1 MGMNSVDG
9 LAPQQQVQPQA
20 QGGNASGPLAI
31 AGGVGL
37 GGIGATAGY
46 FIGNKRPDLEKVFTQ
61 APDTFTTEAVTKKDA
76 DAAKTLQEAATEY
89 RNAGKT
95 ERMALNKAIL
105 DCHNSTKNQTID
117 NRAELEKAITDAKEA
132 YFNKEVEIGGEK
144 KTAKDVASELKAARE
159 EVKATKNA
167 DDATKATAI
176 ENYRKAKAN
185 ADAFNSGSKKERKA
199 LMEARKKLSDALS
212 EKFIDKVGDEKSVEK
227 ALSDKLIKATD
238 DFKEVKANKLKE
250 LLGKKEITEA
260 FEKIKKAIPKEG
272 GGRMALIVG
281 GIAAAVGAIG
291 GLILGGST
299 KTQA

>member
-1 MGMNSVDG
+1 MVMNSVDG
-9 LAPQQQVQPQA
+9 LAPQQQVQA

-46 FIGNKRPDLEKVFTQ
+46 FIGNKRPNLEKVFTQ
-61 APDTFTTEAVTKKDA
+61 APDTFKTEAVTKKDA
-76 DAAKTLQEAATEY
+76 DAARTLQEAATEY
-89 RNAGKT
+89 RNAGKA

-105 DCHNSTKNQTID
+105 ESHNSIINQTID
-117 NRAELEKAITDAKEA
+117 NRAALEKAITDAEEA

-159 EVKATKNA
+159 EVKAAKNA

-199 LMEARKKLSDALS
+199 LMEARKKLSDAL
-212 EKFIDKVGDEKSVEK
+212 ENKFIDKVGDEKSVEK
-227 ALSDKLIKATD
+227 ALSDKLIKAKK
-238 DFKEVKANKLKE
+238 DFQEVKANKLKE

>member
-9 LAPQQQVQPQA
+9 LAPQQQVQA
-20 QGGNASGPLAI
+20 QVGNAATPLAV
-31 AGGVGL
+31 AGGIGL

-61 APDTFTTEAVTKKDA
+61 APDTFRAEAVTKKDA
-76 DAAKTLQEAATEY
+76 DAARTLQEAATEY
-89 RNAGKT
+89 RNAGKA

-117 NRAELEKAITDAKEA
+117 NRAKLEKAITDAKDA

-144 KTAKDVASELKAARE
+144 KTAKDVASELRAARE
-159 EVKATKNA
+159 EVKAAKNA

-185 ADAFNSGSKKERKA
+185 ADAFNSGAQKERKA

-238 DFKEVKANKLKE
+238 DFDEVKANKLKE

-260 FEKIKKAIPKEG
+260 FEKVKKAIPKEG
-272 GGRMALIVG
+272 GARMALIVG

-299 KTQA
+299 KKQA

>member
-9 LAPQQQVQPQA
+9 LAPQQQVQPQ
-20 QGGNASGPLAI
+20 GGNASGPLAV
-31 AGGVGL
+31 AGGIGL

-46 FIGNKRPDLEKVFTQ
+46 FIGNKRPNLEKVFTQ
-61 APDTFTTEAVTKKDA
+61 APDTFRAEAVTKKDA
-76 DAAKTLQEAATEY
+76 DAARTLQEAATEY
-89 RNAGKT
+89 RNVGET
-95 ERMALNKAIL
+95 ERNALKKAVL

-117 NRAELEKAITDAKEA
+117 NRAELEKDITDAKEA

-185 ADAFNSGSKKERKA
+185 AEAFNNGAQKERKA
-199 LMEARKKLSDALS
+199 FMEARKKLSDALDK
-212 EKFIDKVGDEKSVEK
+212 KFIEKVGDEKSVEK
-227 ALSDKLIKATD
+227 ALADKLIKATD
-238 DFKEVKANKLKE
+238 DFDEVRANKLKE
-250 LLGKKEITEA
+250 LLGKKEVTEA

-272 GGRMALIVG
+272 GARMALIVG

-299 KTQA
+299 KKQA

>member
-9 LAPQQQVQPQA
+9 LAPQQQVQPQ
-20 QGGNASGPLAI
+20 GGNASGPLAV
-31 AGGVGL
+31 AGGIGL

-46 FIGNKRPDLEKVFTQ
+46 FIGNKRPNLEKVFTQ
-61 APDTFTTEAVTKKDA
+61 APDTFKAEAVTKKDA
-76 DAAKTLQEAATEY
+76 EAARTLQEAATEY
-89 RNAGKT
+89 RNVGET
-95 ERMALNKAIL
+95 ERNALKKAVL

-117 NRAELEKAITDAKEA
+117 NRAELEQAITDAKEA

-199 LMEARKKLSDALS
+199 LMEARKKLSDAL
-212 EKFIDKVGDEKSVEK
+212 ENKFIDKVGDEKSVEK
-227 ALSDKLIKATD
+227 ALSDKLIKAKK
-238 DFKEVKANKLKE
+238 DFQEVKANKLKE

-291 GLILGGST
+291 GLILGGSS
-299 KTQA
+299 KKQA

>member
-9 LAPQQQVQPQA
+9 LAPQQQVQAQA

-46 FIGNKRPDLEKVFTQ
+46 FIGNKRPNLEKVFTQ
-61 APDTFTTEAVTKKDA
+61 APDTFKTEAVTKKDA
-76 DAAKTLQEAATEY
+76 DAARTLQEAATEY
-89 RNAGKT
+89 RNAGKA

-105 DCHNSTKNQTID
+105 ESHNSIINQTID
-117 NRAELEKAITDAKEA
+117 NRAELEKAITDAEEA

-159 EVKATKNA
+159 EVKAAKNA

-199 LMEARKKLSDALS
+199 LMEARKKLSDAL
-212 EKFIDKVGDEKSVEK
+212 ENKFIDKVGDEKSVEK
-227 ALSDKLIKATD
+227 ALSDKLIKAKK
-238 DFKEVKANKLKE
+238 DFQEVKANKLKE

>member
-9 LAPQQQVQPQA
+9 LAPQQQVQA
-20 QGGNASGPLAI
+20 QGGNVSGPLAI

-46 FIGNKRPDLEKVFTQ
+46 FIGNKRPSLEKVFTQ
-61 APDTFTTEAVTKKDA
+61 APDTFKAEAVTKKDA
-76 DAAKTLQEAATEY
+76 DAARTLQEAATEY

-95 ERMALNKAIL
+95 ELNALKKAVL
-105 DCHNSTKNQTID
+105 ESHNSIINQTID
-117 NRAELEKAITDAKEA
+117 NRAELEQAITDAKEA

-185 ADAFNSGSKKERKA
+185 ADAFNSGAQKERKA
-199 LMEARKKLSDALS
+199 FMEARKKLNDALS

-227 ALSDKLIKATD
+227 ALSDKLIKAKK
-238 DFKEVKANKLKE
+238 DFQEVKANKLKE